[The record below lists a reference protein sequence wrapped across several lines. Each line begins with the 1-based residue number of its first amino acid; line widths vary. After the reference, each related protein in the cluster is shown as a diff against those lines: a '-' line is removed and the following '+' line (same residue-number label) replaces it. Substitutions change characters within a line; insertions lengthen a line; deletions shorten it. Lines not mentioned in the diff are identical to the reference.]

1 MNIRLDF
8 HPEPWQLK
16 SLLQYADVLERKK
29 YDWSHLKHKE
39 DFNQLYDLN
48 INDRL
53 PLERIYE
60 EGAQMVSGLSEQLKR
75 FNCPDYYPTLTS
87 FLHSPVIE
95 NIINNKESNYL
106 NSVLTDAKSK
116 IDELKESRVNIP
128 WAIEQMEKLLGEQI
142 SLLDD
147 IRNCLIGLK
156 HSHIYKREN
165 EILVG
170 SVSVEKILEAINRA
184 GKRFESLPDTYR
196 SFDEEGLR
204 DNILLALSGLAD
216 ISVFGEVFNKI
227 GKTDILA
234 SENGEKKFIAECKFW
249 RGEKGFL
256 ETINQLMSYLTWRD
270 DNVAVIVFVDNVN
283 LVSVINTALD
293 VIQTHPCH
301 VQLISK
307 RDDSWF
313 EYRFSNGNKDIN
325 LSLMIYHIPS

>member
-1 MNIRLDF
+1 M
-8 HPEPWQLK
+8 
-16 SLLQYADVLERKK
+16 
-29 YDWSHLKHKE
+29 
-39 DFNQLYDLN
+39 
-48 INDRL
+48 
-53 PLERIYE
+53 
-60 EGAQMVSGLSEQLKR
+60 
-75 FNCPDYYPTLTS
+75 
-87 FLHSPVIE
+87 
-95 NIINNKESNYL
+95 
-106 NSVLTDAKSK
+106 
-116 IDELKESRVNIP
+116 
-128 WAIEQMEKLLGEQI
+128 
-142 SLLDD
+142 
-147 IRNCLIGLK
+147 
-156 HSHIYKREN
+156 
-165 EILVG
+165 
-170 SVSVEKILEAINRA
+170 EAINRA